1 MAVKL
6 HRKETT
12 TLPELAWVS
21 NTPNLCSYLVLTSP
35 LFWTFLN
42 STYIWNRAVQPWG
55 TLDYRWFHMDHLYV
69 GGFSSTPCL
78 IFHPFSVLP
87 WISQFCCWVNSA
99 IKSHKIPW
107 NWRVSLPY
115 IGVSALSNPALS
127 LHQRKTSST
136 FCAVLAEV
144 SLKIRPNG
152 LENMEISERIGEM
165 FKTPVG
171 GQLKGVILSNKN
183 WWFSVHPFRSSRR
196 SGWWNFSGPPVIGN
210 PIPVSHTTPIRNPK
224 VCPLQW
230 RQNAEHTQFLMV

>member
-55 TLDYRWFHMDHLYV
+55 TLDYRWFHMDHLYM

-99 IKSHKIPW
+99 IKSHETGGLACHILGFQPFQTQLSHFTSEKPP
-107 NWRVSLPY
+107 RR
-115 IGVSALSNPALS
+115 SALSWQRS
-127 LHQRKTSST
+127 LWRSD
-136 FCAVLAEV
+136 LMG
-144 SLKIRPNG
+144 LKIWRSQKE
-152 LENMEISERIGEM
+152 LEKCSKPRLVDN
-165 FKTPVG
+165 
-171 GQLKGVILSNKN
+171 
-183 WWFSVHPFRSSRR
+183 
-196 SGWWNFSGPPVIGN
+196 
-210 PIPVSHTTPIRNPK
+210 
-224 VCPLQW
+224 
-230 RQNAEHTQFLMV
+230 